1 MGRQTAFGGP
11 DEMVP
16 PTGEADKQPL
26 LLLGYRTFTMAARLV
41 KYVVCA
47 SPRTCQRRT
56 KADRQKPY
64 P

>member
-41 KYVVCA
+41 KYLVCA
-47 SPRTCQRRT
+47 SRRTCQRLT
-56 KADRQKPY
+56 EDNRQKPH